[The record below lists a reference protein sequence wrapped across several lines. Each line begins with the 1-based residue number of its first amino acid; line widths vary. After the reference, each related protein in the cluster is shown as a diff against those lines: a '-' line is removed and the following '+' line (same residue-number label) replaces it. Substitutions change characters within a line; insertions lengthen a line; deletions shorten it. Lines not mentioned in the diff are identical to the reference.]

1 MWFPRCDFRRKF
13 VFEVILAALVVAG
26 CGNSCFVATSNS
38 GTGRVVVKAGDPPP
52 TCSLSMGMG
61 MMGAMAVKS
70 VGCTN
75 CTAAARVE
83 HVLVTVRGVQ
93 VRATNG
99 RNGGDWIELAPRL
112 VNQARQMDLMGNEKA
127 EILADGTSVPAGSYR
142 EVRVQFVTAA
152 SDGEELRSGNLCGT
166 RQGNCVV
173 RGNGSV
179 EGLGLA
185 GGAEEIVIPFES
197 SVVVLPDGKVDL
209 EIRLEPRQEFSPSG
223 TDGLKMR
230 NVLVGSAR
238 GVRGDSRMD

>member
-1 MWFPRCDFRRKF
+1 MWFPRSDFRRKF
-13 VFEVILAALVVAG
+13 GFEVVVATLLVAG
-26 CGNSCFVATSNS
+26 CGNSCFVATSNN

-52 TCSLSMGMG
+52 TCSFSMGMG

-83 HVLVTVRGVQ
+83 HVLVMVRGVQ
-93 VRATNG
+93 VRTTDV

-112 VNQARQMDLMGNEKA
+112 VNQPRQMDLMGNEKW
-127 EILADGTSVPAGSYR
+127 EILAKGTSVPAGSYR
-142 EVRVQFVTAA
+142 EVRLQFVTAA
-152 SDGEELRSGNLCGT
+152 SDVEELRSGSLCGAS
-166 RQGNCVV
+166 RGNCVV
-173 RGNGSV
+173 RGDGSV
-179 EGLGLA
+179 EGLEVA
-185 GGAEEIVIPFES
+185 GDAEEMVIPFES

-209 EIRLEPRQEFSPSG
+209 EIRLDPRQEFSPSG